1 MPQNRSYVVQTSSHP
16 NRFQLRRHA
25 EQLVSAEFA
34 RYGLSV
40 FSPEADNRGVDLV
53 VRNESGDHY
62 DVKVRASR
70 DHKYVF
76 LRQSVFPLRPQMYA
90 ALALFLDRQEPEL
103 YLIPSFV
110 WKEPNE
116 LFVDK
121 DYEGWK
127 SQPEWGIRLSQKNMP
142 RLRQYAFSTVVKDLQ
157 A

>member
-1 MPQNRSYVVQTSSHP
+1 MPRAYVAQTSSDLSSY
-16 NRFQLRRHA
+16 QLHQYA
-25 EQLVSAEFA
+25 EQLFSMEFV

-40 FSPEADNRGVDLV
+40 FSPEADNRGIDLV

-70 DHKYVF
+70 DHRYVF
-76 LRQSVFPLRPQMYA
+76 LTQSDFPLLPQMYA
-90 ALALFLDRQEPEL
+90 ALALFFDRQEPEL
-103 YLIPSFV
+103 YLIPSIV
-110 WKEPNE
+110 WRKPND

-127 SQPEWGIRLSQKNMP
+127 REPEWGIRLSQENRP
-142 RLRQYAFSTVVKDLQ
+142 RLRPYAISTVLKDLQ